1 MSIAMTPYRRRG
13 RQAMIAVVAA
23 IVLLVAGAAAVWRDA
38 TLGLRPEVS
47 GPVVEGWIAFADTVQ
62 RIEIIT
68 ADDVFALERTE
79 SGWVMPS
86 RGNYPVRPERI
97 AALDEA
103 MAALQFERAMTR
115 DRDKFDRLGVGSP
128 LESGSGVRLTVLD
141 GERSVLT
148 DLIVGM
154 PTPDASGL
162 YLRPAGAER
171 AYLALGALP
180 QLSDPGYWL
189 GLTFWDIDPS
199 AIAGARITP
208 EQGPSWS
215 VQRAGLAARNHELM
229 EPQGWR
235 FITGG
240 AANGVAA
247 AGGRLRFRDVKPA
260 RELIG
265 AFTAGH
271 AGQTFSGIGYQFN
284 FVAEGED
291 RWATIDVRALA
302 DDARPRAERL
312 QGFVDGW
319 AFKVSED
326 AYERLTRP
334 LDQVAEAVAETT
346 PDLESNGN

>member
-1 MSIAMTPYRRRG
+1 MSAMMTPYRRRG
-13 RQAMIAVVAA
+13 RQAIIAIAA
-23 IVLLVAGAAAVWRDA
+23 AVLLLGAGAAAVWRDA
-38 TLGLRPEVS
+38 SLGERPEVS
-47 GPVVEGWIAFADTVQ
+47 GPVVEGWNGFANTVE

-68 ADDVFALERTE
+68 ASDVFAMERTQA
-79 SGWVMPS
+79 GWVMPS

-103 MAALQFERAMTR
+103 MAALQFQRAMTR
-115 DRDKFDRLGVGSP
+115 DADKFDRLGVGSP
-128 LESGSGVRLTVLD
+128 LQNGAGVRLTVLD
-141 GERSVLT
+141 GEQSVLA
-148 DLIVGM
+148 DLIVGT
-154 PTPDASGL
+154 PTPDGSGL
-162 YLRPAGAER
+162 YLRPAGDGR
-171 AYLALGALP
+171 AYSALGALP
-180 QLSDPGYWL
+180 DLSDPGYWL

-199 AIAGARITP
+199 AIAAARISP

-229 EPQGWR
+229 EPEGWR

-260 RELIG
+260 GELVG
-265 AFTAGH
+265 AFTASH

-291 RWATIDVRALA
+291 RWATIEVRALA
-302 DDARPRAERL
+302 DDARVRAERL
-312 QGFVDGW
+312 QGFVEGW

-326 AYERLTRP
+326 AYERLTRS
-334 LDQVAEAVAETT
+334 LDQVAEAVAVQQPG
-346 PDLESNGN
+346 PDDNED